1 MNTTTERRRTGLPA
15 AASRIW
21 TGPPRER
28 TVAGHIRT
36 ILVRYLVLA
45 VILLGAVAV
54 ANPHRP
60 EDPAAPSAKP
70 WDYQSESIDVQGRG
84 VLNLYSRQL
93 MHGTAWLAKASIERQ
108 RDVYRLNLFDFLVG
122 TRTAQSVTS
131 WRATHRLT
139 LEGATEAA
147 VVALVIYGV
156 MLRPSRRTWALALML
171 VMASTIL
178 ITKPQATARVAAS
191 PGVAVPNVMLDV
203 VATAAPS
210 QRLKTASSPAESLQ
224 ALSTQFWTSFVANPL
239 SRLQTGTGVLAGA
252 TPSGKESVLGV
263 LRNNISSVN
272 DWAIG
277 RRGPERA
284 FIATSAIG
292 YVLPFT
298 VGLSVLAMLA
308 TCAQAL
314 LFVLCL
320 AGLLV
325 VPFAV
330 EGPRRRGAIVRYW
343 LLPLIACVALLG
355 LTSLGSFA
363 VMRLAEA
370 LHRSDQYIG
379 LLLAG
384 SIWPVVVAALLVRHA
399 IRRRRA

>member
-1 MNTTTERRRTGLPA
+1 VNTTTERRRTGLPA

-21 TGPPRER
+21 TGPPTER
-28 TVAGHIRT
+28 TVTGHIRT

-45 VILLGAVAV
+45 VVLLGAVAI

-60 EDPAAPSAKP
+60 EDPTAPAAKP
-70 WDYQSESIDVQGRG
+70 WDYQRESIDVEGRG
-84 VLNLYSRQL
+84 VLNVYSRQL
-93 MHGTAWLAKASIERQ
+93 MRGTAWLAKASIERQ

-122 TRTAQSVTS
+122 TRSARSVTS
-131 WRATHRLT
+131 WRGTHRMA

-147 VVALVIYGV
+147 VVALVVYGV

-171 VMASTIL
+171 VMASTLL
-178 ITKPQATARVAAS
+178 ITKPQATARVAAA
-191 PGVAVPNVMLDV
+191 PGVAIPNAMLGL
-203 VATAAPS
+203 VAAAAPS
-210 QRLKTASSPAESLQ
+210 QRLKTGSPPAESLQ

-252 TPSGKESVLGV
+252 TPTGKAGVLGV
-263 LRNNISSVN
+263 LRHNISSVN

-277 RRGPERA
+277 RHGPERA
-284 FIATSAIG
+284 FISTSALG
-292 YVLPFT
+292 YVVPFT
-298 VGLSVLAMLA
+298 VALGVLAMLA
-308 TCAQAL
+308 TSAQAL

-325 VPFAV
+325 LPFAV

-343 LLPLIACVALLG
+343 LLPLVACVALLA

-363 VMRLAEA
+363 IMRLAEA
-370 LHRSDQYIG
+370 LHRSDEYIG

-384 SIWPVVVAALLVRHA
+384 SIAPVVVAALAVRHA

>member
-1 MNTTTERRRTGLPA
+1 VNTTTERRRTGLPA

-28 TVAGHIRT
+28 TATGHIRT

-45 VILLGAVAV
+45 VILLGAVAI

-60 EDPAAPSAKP
+60 EDPTGPAAKP
-70 WDYQSESIDVQGRG
+70 WDYQRESIDVEGRG
-84 VLNLYSRQL
+84 VLNVYSRQL
-93 MHGTAWLAKASIERQ
+93 MHGTAWLARASIERQ

-122 TRTAQSVTS
+122 TRSAQSVTS
-131 WRATHRLT
+131 WRGTHRLA

-147 VVALVIYGV
+147 VVALVVYGV

-171 VMASTIL
+171 VMASTLL
-178 ITKPQATARVAAS
+178 ITKPQATARVAAA
-191 PGVAVPNVMLDV
+191 PGVAIPNAMLDL
-203 VATAAPS
+203 VAIAAPS
-210 QRLKTASSPAESLQ
+210 HRLKGGSSPAESLQ
-224 ALSTQFWTSFVANPL
+224 ALSTQFWTSFVGNPL

-252 TPSGKESVLGV
+252 TPTGKAGVFGV
-263 LRNNISSVN
+263 LRQNITSVN

-277 RRGPERA
+277 RHGPERA
-284 FIATSAIG
+284 FIATSALG
-292 YVLPFT
+292 YVVPFS
-298 VGLSVLAMLA
+298 VALGVLAMLA
-308 TCAQAL
+308 TSAQAL

-325 VPFAV
+325 LPFAV

-343 LLPLIACVALLG
+343 LLPLVACVALLA

-363 VMRLAEA
+363 IMRLAEA
-370 LHRSDQYIG
+370 LHRSDEYIG

-384 SIWPVVVAALLVRHA
+384 SIGPVVVAALVVRHA